1 MAIAILR
8 RRPPSELLPSKAA
21 LDLIRHFEGLSL
33 TGYGDVIGV
42 ATVGYGH
49 TGPDVVIGKQITLA
63 EADALLEADVA
74 KHAQIVRDSVQV
86 QLTQSEF
93 DALCS
98 LAFNLGYIP
107 RSMKAA
113 LNGGVTDKGKVL
125 DPGSYGSA
133 LLEFPRNCRA
143 GGKPLKGLYR
153 RRLAEACVFND
164 LPWEN
169 ACSISVIKFGTLPNG
184 EIDPNATTT
193 LEDTLMR
200 ARLDTSRVPD
210 TSATLTKPWS
220 ELVPP
225 PKPEASVTII
235 EDKDELVLTT
245 PAAPV
250 SVPAPAAGQ
259 PAEPPS
265 PPPAAPAPVKEQAKT
280 SPDAAVASKISPNV
294 DTKPATATVS
304 GPPVAGPVA
313 GGPSTAAPQPNRP
326 PPVPVAPPPPPVK
339 AAPPPEPPSP
349 PVPIGQQTSAVDAA
363 RKSEEW
369 SSSAKSMI
377 YSRRFWGLFL
387 VVVGRVWMLKT
398 GSNAVLGAVSDPL
411 VMEMFSGFMVMVI
424 GEAVQHWGERKAT
437 RPLK

>member
-184 EIDPNATTT
+184 EIDPDATTT

-200 ARLDTSRVPD
+200 ARLDTSRPPD

-265 PPPAAPAPVKEQAKT
+265 PPPAAPAKPLPTPASLGSGQAEAK
-280 SPDAAVASKISPNV
+280 
-294 DTKPATATVS
+294 
-304 GPPVAGPVA
+304 PVAIGPNS
-313 GGPSTAAPQPNRP
+313 PPAPQAP
-326 PPVPVAPPPPPVK
+326 PAPVAPPAPPAPPVK
-339 AAPPPEPPSP
+339 AAPPPEPPP
-349 PVPIGQQTSAVDAA
+349 PPLPPPKDPLPVDLTDP
-363 RKSEEW
+363 KD
-369 SSSAKSMI
+369 MLL
-377 YSRRFWGLFL
+377 SRRFWGLAVTAIGTTHVIPTDWSKWMANETTREFVSWIAVVL
-387 VVVGRVWMLKT
+387 VG
-398 GSNAVLGAVSDPL
+398 
-411 VMEMFSGFMVMVI
+411 VI
-424 GEAVQHWGERKAT
+424 LYQWGKVKAK